1 MIGSGSSAIQIVP
14 AIQKSVKHL
23 DNYVRGKTWI
33 ATPFAPSY
41 VHSRGS
47 EANCK
52 SLISAE
58 LNSRLSSAWINSQTM
73 KSTLSKQITKRT
85 GNFKKVQNNPTV
97 DQKER
102 N

>member
-33 ATPFAPSY
+33 ATPFAATY
-41 VHSRGS
+41 VNSRGS

-52 SLISAE
+52 SHLCRTEFKAE
-58 LNSRLSSAWINSQTM
+58 LRMDKFTDDEIDA
-73 KSTLSKQITKRT
+73 
-85 GNFKKVQNNPTV
+85 FKTDHKAYRAF
-97 DQKER
+97 QKGAE
-102 N
+102 